1 MTTGQGRDRGERGR
15 RERRGSPSHNPRTGG
30 VGCVTGGG
38 ERTPRCSRGRPSSRR
53 TRMRPRTAREERR
66 ATPLPP
72 LPLLL
77 PPLPPPL
84 SLLWAPPPAA
94 ADAAASTAAAAAAA
108 AVRACAVPPR
118 RTVRGVEGACGW
130 QLPRGIYPPRL
141 GDAAPSTPTHT
152 PSSTPPPPHPRNAP
166 ASSVF
171 PPHEWRAAGWWNLTK
186 AWSAGTWAV
195 PLTPA
200 PPARPST
207 LPTPVLPS
215 PPMLPLPSPTY
226 QHPIRSVGVRT
237 RGGVAAGE
245 GHTQEWA
252 VRQLGL
258 DSRPRC
264 DVRDTKWVDQREFD
278 LARALHHRRTLR
290 SVFTERIVFRDAR

>member
-1 MTTGQGRDRGERGR
+1 MTGGKGDDGKDGVARHTTHAPAAWGALRAGGSAHPGAVGGAPQVEGPACGRARQGRRGAPLRCRRCRCCCRHCRRHYRCCGR
-15 RERRGSPSHNPRTGG
+15 
-30 VGCVTGGG
+30 
-38 ERTPRCSRGRPSSRR
+38 
-53 TRMRPRTAREERR
+53 
-66 ATPLPP
+66 
-72 LPLLL
+72 
-77 PPLPPPL
+77 
-84 SLLWAPPPAA
+84 PPPAA